1 MLECL
6 FGSKSRVA
14 SYNQPWRSV
23 KHEKSTRLRGDQ
35 CALEM
40 GGEVLLIPNAV
51 IGRLMRCLTVLL
63 AAFLFWFAGVL
74 VTHGNPGSQGH
85 ETPSAQV
92 PLYDNLGT
100 LHYPIT
106 TVVPLAQRYFDQGL
120 RLYYAFNHQEAIRS
134 FHEGARLDPDCA
146 MCYWGIALAYGPN
159 INAPMDVASG
169 RLAHAAIQQ
178 ATQRATRVSDR
189 EQALIQ
195 ALAMRYVAEPPA
207 DRTEL
212 DVAYSHAMA
221 DVVQRFE
228 DDFEAKTL
236 YAESLMDLSPWNYW
250 TADDKPKSNTTI
262 VLSQLEQVLVAEP
275 GHPGA
280 NHFYIHAVEA
290 VQPERALAAAER
302 LASLMP
308 GAGHLVHMPGHIYIR
323 VGRYEDAIKAN
334 EHAVHADETYIR
346 DHSPAV
352 GIYVLGYYPHNYDFL
367 AFAASMIGREA
378 QAIAAADKIAA
389 LVPQELLHEPGMTFL
404 QHHQTRHLQMR
415 VRFSRW
421 DELLNVEGPAEDL
434 PHARAMW
441 LYAHGRALAARGH
454 LKAADATLVQLRA
467 IAQDSRVRSLRL
479 EFNNSGAVLDI
490 AVEVLAGHIVAAKGD
505 LPRAISHLREAVRL
519 EDALVYGEPPEW
531 TVPVREELGVLLL
544 KAGRSD
550 EAEQVFREDLK
561 RFPNNPWAQQGLTDA
576 LRVQNGEMKAKWR
589 DGLDPFMYA
598 QPEVAWLRLISSQ
611 SSKL

>member
-1 MLECL
+1 M
-6 FGSKSRVA
+6 
-14 SYNQPWRSV
+14 Q
-23 KHEKSTRLRGDQ
+23 
-35 CALEM
+35 
-40 GGEVLLIPNAV
+40 LILNT
-51 IGRLMRCLTVLL
+51 IGWKLTQSPTVLL
-63 AAFLFWFAGVL
+63 AAFLLGFAGVQA
-74 VTHGNPGSQGH
+74 VYGDSGSQIQVSD
-85 ETPSAQV
+85 EAQV
-92 PLYDNLGT
+92 PLYENLGS
-100 LHYPIT
+100 LHYQIT
-106 TVVPLAQRYFDQGL
+106 TALPLAQRYFDQGL

-134 FHEGARLDPDCA
+134 FQEGARVDPDCT

-169 RLAHAAIQQ
+169 RLAHDAIQQ
-178 ATQRATRVSDR
+178 ASQHATRVSDR
-189 EQALIQ
+189 EQALIR
-195 ALAMRYVAEPPA
+195 ALATRYVAEPPA

-221 DVVQRFE
+221 EVVQRFE

-250 TADDKPKSNTTI
+250 TADGKPKPNTARL
-262 VLSQLEQVLVAEP
+262 LSQLEEVLAAKP
-275 GHPGA
+275 NHPGA

-334 EHAVHADETYIR
+334 KHAVHADETYIR

-352 GIYVLGYYPHNYDFL
+352 GIYMLGYYPHNYDFL

-389 LVPQELLHEPGMTFL
+389 LVPQELLHEPGMAFL

-415 VRFSRW
+415 VRFNRW
-421 DELLNVEGPAEDL
+421 DELLNVEGPPEDL

-467 IAQDSRVRSLRL
+467 IALDSRVRSLRL
-479 EFNNSGAVLDI
+479 EFNTAGAVLDI

-505 LPRAISHLREAVRL
+505 LPGAISHLREAVRL

-561 RFPNNPWAQQGLTDA
+561 RFPNNPWAQQGLADV
-576 LRVQNGEMKAKWR
+576 LRLLNSEMKA
-589 DGLDPFMYA
+589 
-598 QPEVAWLRLISSQ
+598 E
-611 SSKL
+611 